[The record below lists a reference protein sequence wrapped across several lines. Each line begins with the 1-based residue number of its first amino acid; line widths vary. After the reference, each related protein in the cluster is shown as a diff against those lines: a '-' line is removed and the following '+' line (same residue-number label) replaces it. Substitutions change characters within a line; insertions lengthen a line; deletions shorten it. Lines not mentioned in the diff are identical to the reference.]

1 MTVVA
6 DTVTHTLEVVL
17 KAFAEKHV
25 AMIHDMMEQ
34 EKERVDQDMIDLR
47 KTMHKQMKKNNAKR
61 DANDIE
67 RDAKDAQR
75 DALIVA
81 LQGELYNVKK
91 RVAGVTNQDG
101 TAPKMQRTWP
111 TNITNNGGGSKPWGY
126 KEIINKIPYIKTG
139 FYTMAEPVTALDIV
153 LKAHPWSVFHAAP
166 TCGVT
171 WTVDEKSEDI
181 TGKWAV
187 TDGVSACKLM
197 ISHLIVYKLVDF
209 HHLGCVCLLSFMF
222 LYGVL

>member
-1 MTVVA
+1 VQESADIKMVSEAEHAAQVSDVVTKAEFDGEIKRLEHALVANNSMVIDGMKTQTTTMTTGMTTMTTRMTDRMTVVA

-67 RDAKDAQR
+67 RDTKDAQR

-101 TAPKMQRTWP
+101 TAPKMQRT
-111 TNITNNGGGSKPWGY
+111 
-126 KEIINKIPYIKTG
+126 
-139 FYTMAEPVTALDIV
+139 
-153 LKAHPWSVFHAAP
+153 
-166 TCGVT
+166 
-171 WTVDEKSEDI
+171 
-181 TGKWAV
+181 
-187 TDGVSACKLM
+187 
-197 ISHLIVYKLVDF
+197 
-209 HHLGCVCLLSFMF
+209 
-222 LYGVL
+222 